1 MTQQK
6 PINSN
11 ANPAVA
17 ELKALRNEFARM
29 REELT
34 GLRSELSSR
43 KMPDI
48 TDQVAKGVV
57 LAGVFWGVLFL
68 FFRSFV

>member
-6 PINSN
+6 PANTG

-17 ELKALRNEFARM
+17 ELKALRNEFARV

-34 GLRSELSSR
+34 ELRSELKSR

-57 LAGVFWGVLFL
+57 LAGVFWAVLL
-68 FFRSFV
+68 WFFRSL